1 MKLCLLCL
9 CPRRLRERDRVQ
21 PATARRAL
29 CPSSPPKDGATPART
44 SATNCS
50 WGTDERFGCRTL
62 ATCGNGEDQAVWV
75 VTQASCPEPPPKCP
89 DSAPASDAGK
99 VECSDARLGLTC
111 VYDEV
116 AYTCTPCS
124 GTLCFTKNYWSVQA
138 LSASCP
144 SEMPN
149 LGAGCGDDGLF
160 CDYNVCANDEIPP
173 DQWAFGIPDA
183 LQGRRVGLRRRK
195 QGVPVKATHLVALAV
210 PGGRLFGKRGRAE
223 RHDDDRCV
231 AGRELSRRRVRSRR
245 CKHVEGRHLDADRR
259 RERRDARRRR
269 DLGREP
275 RRRRAGRRRT
285 SRRRRALS
293 DEMRVPRSVLHQPEV
308 DVLRQVLLED
318 LRLLLPLRVP

>member
-1 MKLCLLCL
+1 MKLCLLFVCAL
-9 CPRRLRERDRVQ
+9 VVGCASETGSSQLALGEP
-21 PATARRAL
+21 L
-29 CPSSPPKDGATPART
+29 CPSSPPKDGATCKDLG
-44 SATNCS
+44 TNCS

-173 DQWAFGIPDA
+173 DQWAFGI
-183 LQGRRVGLRRRK
+183 
-195 QGVPVKATHLVALAV
+195 
-210 PGGRLFGKRGRAE
+210 
-223 RHDDDRCV
+223 
-231 AGRELSRRRVRSRR
+231 SMR
-245 CKHVEGRHLDADRR
+245 CKDGAWVFDAGNKVC
-259 RERRDARRRR
+259 
-269 DLGREP
+269 L
-275 RRRRAGRRRT
+275 
-285 SRRRRALS
+285 
-293 DEMRVPRSVLHQPEV
+293 
-308 DVLRQVLLED
+308 
-318 LRLLLPLRVP
+318 